1 MMKRN
6 LNTSYRLVW
15 NEVLGAFVV
24 VSELAKAKGKRSTA
38 VLALAVAGLV
48 ASPAALADDATDNI
62 STIVAG
68 DVASNTVISNHDTQL
83 VFGTANNTVIN
94 TGQEYGDDDD
104 ANSGGQFV
112 QTGGVAN
119 QTTINANGLQGVL
132 TGGSATDTTVNSGA
146 GQSVHGQATNT
157 VLNSGAQWVHSG
169 GSVFGT
175 VINEGGYQLVKAGAQ
190 ASGTVVNTGAQ
201 GGPDAENSDGMFVAG
216 TATDTTINANGR
228 QIIAAGGLATSTVIK
243 ADGDQSVH
251 GSAINTLLE
260 GGFQYVHEGARAE
273 GTVISQNGWQVV
285 KNGATAT
292 DTTILNGTGTEV
304 ANGNSAS
311 SQSVQAGGS
320 ALNTTIGDD
329 SPSGELLTD
338 LSYQMVD
345 GGRAEN
351 TTINN
356 GGVQS
361 VFAGGTAI
369 GSVVNRGGRLEVS
382 IWQDEP
388 VAGKTAVAGS
398 ANNVTVEADGILSV
412 DAGTSATD
420 VVIKQG
426 GALWATTDSTVTG
439 TNSLGDFFI
448 DGTTHIATNVLL
460 ENGGRLDVPGNG
472 IADTTTVNQGGILAV
487 ATGGKAQNIVMHDG
501 GVLIADTGATVS
513 GTNTTGAFGID
524 GATGKASNL
533 RLDNGSQFTVL
544 GNGSADNTTVG
555 AGSTLNV
562 VQGGT
567 LTGTTTFG
575 DGASLTGSAT
585 NSGQL
590 HFSNGNAAISGSVS
604 GDGQLLKEGNG
615 TLTVSNGTLSQSQV
629 TLNQGTLALNNA
641 IINSDIIAQSG
652 TQVRLTGNS
661 VMNGAID
668 PTDVTLDSAASW
680 NIQRGAAVK
689 SVLDNL
695 DNAGTISFTPA
706 TGSQFVPETLTVT
719 NLTGRNGTI
728 NMSIRLDDP
737 AFPTDMLVIDGG
749 QATGKTWLNFT
760 HTGDAGLGLATT
772 GNGIKVVDAINGAT
786 TEAGAFALGRK
797 LQAGAYN
804 YTLSHGSADENWYL
818 TSEAGYRAEVALYAS
833 LFAQSMDYDR
843 ALAGTYSQRSSA
855 VNDQGIWGRIQGGH
869 TGRDGNGGIA
879 QGDTPE
885 SSGSYGFMQL
895 GGDLFK
901 HDTGT
906 LSLTTGLYGAVGQSS
921 VDVKNDDRSAAGSVR
936 DTVYS
941 IGGYLTAVHDA
952 SGLWADIV
960 AQGSRHSLKANSSDN
975 HFDTDGTG
983 WLASVETGLPF
994 NISQG
999 LVLEPQLQY
1008 VWQGLSLDDGH
1019 DNGGYVN
1026 FGDGSAQHVRAGIRF
1041 GSSSEMDFGQG
1052 TSAVTG
1058 FADSMKRS
1066 ASELPVNW
1074 WVRPSVIR
1082 TFSSDGDM
1090 SMGTATAGSN
1100 VSFTPSQKGTSLD
1113 LQAGIDARVRQN
1125 VTLGVQG
1132 GYTRSVSGNSVD
1144 GYNGQAT
1151 LKVTF

>member
-1 MMKRN
+1 MKRN

-48 ASPAALADDATDNI
+48 ASPAALADDATGNI
-62 STIVAG
+62 STVAAG
-68 DVASNTVISNHDTQL
+68 DVANNTVISNHDTQL
-83 VFGTANNTVIN
+83 VSGTANNTVIN

-104 ANSGGQFV
+104 ANNGGQFV

-119 QTTINANGLQGVL
+119 QTIINDNGLQGVL
-132 TGGSATDTTVNSGA
+132 TGGSATDTTVNSGG
-146 GQSVHGQATNT
+146 GQSVHGQATDT
-157 VLNSGAQWVHSG
+157 VLNGGAQWVHSG
-169 GSVFGT
+169 GSVSGT

-190 ASGTVVNTGAQ
+190 ATGTVVNTGAQ
-201 GGPDAENSDGMFVAG
+201 GGPDAENSDGMFVSG
-216 TATDTTINANGR
+216 TATETTISANGR
-228 QIIAAGGLATSTVIK
+228 QIIAAGGLATGTVIK
-243 ADGDQSVH
+243 VGGDQSVH
-251 GSAINTLLE
+251 GSAIHTRLD
-260 GGFQYVHEGARAE
+260 GGNQYVHAAASATD
-273 GTVISQNGWQVV
+273 TVINTGGWQEV
-285 KNGATAT
+285 KSGATA
-292 DTTILNGTGTEV
+292 D
-304 ANGNSAS
+304 
-311 SQSVQAGGS
+311 
-320 ALNTTIGDD
+320 NTTVN
-329 SPSGELLTD
+329 TD
-338 LSYQMVD
+338 GKLQVS
-345 GGRAEN
+345 
-351 TTINN
+351 
-356 GGVQS
+356 
-361 VFAGGTAI
+361 AGGTA
-369 GSVVNRGGRLEVS
+369 
-382 IWQDEP
+382 
-388 VAGKTAVAGS
+388 T
-398 ANNVTVEADGILSV
+398 NVTQN
-412 DAGTSATD
+412 AGGALVTNTSAT
-420 VVIKQG
+420 V
-426 GALWATTDSTVTG
+426 SG
-439 TNSLGDFFI
+439 TNSLGNFSVDAA
-448 DGTTHIATNVLL
+448 TASATNVLL
-460 ENGGRLDVPGNG
+460 ENGGRLDVLGNG
-472 IADTTTVNQGGILAV
+472 SADTTTVNQGGILAV

-513 GTNTTGAFGID
+513 GTNTSGAFGID

-562 VQGGT
+562 AQGGT

-575 DGASLTGSAT
+575 DGASLTGDAT
-585 NSGQL
+585 NNGQL
-590 HFSNGNAAISGSVS
+590 RFSNGNAAINGSVS
-604 GDGQLLKEGNG
+604 GDGQLLKDGDG

-629 TLNQGTLALNNA
+629 TLKQGTLALNNA

-652 TQVRLTGNS
+652 TQVRLTGNA

-668 PTDVTLDSAASW
+668 PTDVTLDSGARW

-695 DNAGTISFTPA
+695 DNAGTISFAPA
-706 TGSQFVPETLTVT
+706 PANSPFVPETLTVT

-728 NMSIRLDDP
+728 NLSIRLDDP

-760 HTGDAGLGLATT
+760 NTGGAGLGLATT
-772 GNGIKVVDAINGAT
+772 GNGIKVVEAINGAT

-804 YTLSHGSADENWYL
+804 YTLNHGRADESWYL
-818 TSEAGYRAEVALYAS
+818 TSEVGYRAEVALYAS

-843 ALAGTYSQRSSA
+843 TLAGTYNQRSGA
-855 VNDQGIWGRIQGGH
+855 VNEQGLWGRIQGGH
-869 TGRDGNGGIA
+869 TGHDGNGGIA

-885 SSGSYGFMQL
+885 SSGSYGFIQL
-895 GGDLFK
+895 GGDLLK
-901 HDTGT
+901 HDTG
-906 LSLTTGLYGAVGQSS
+906 SLALTSGLYGAAGQSL

-941 IGGYLTAVHDA
+941 LGGYLTAVHDT
-952 SGLWADIV
+952 SGLWADVV
-960 AQGSRHSLKANSSDN
+960 AQGSRHSLKASSADN
-975 HFDTDGTG
+975 RFNTDGTG
-983 WLASVETGLPF
+983 WLASLETGLPF

-1008 VWQGLSLDDGH
+1008 VWQSLSLDNGH

-1026 FGDGSAQHVRAGIRF
+1026 FGDGSAQHVRAGLRF

-1052 TSAVTG
+1052 SSAVAG

-1066 ASELPVNW
+1066 VSELPVNW

-1082 TFSSDGDM
+1082 TFSSDGEM

-1100 VSFTPSQKGTSLD
+1100 VSFTPTQDGTSLD
-1113 LQAGIDARVRQN
+1113 LQAGIEARVRQN
-1125 VTLGVQG
+1125 VALGVQA
-1132 GYTRSVSGNSVD
+1132 GYTSSVSGNSAD

-1151 LKVTF
+1151 LKVAF

>member
-1 MMKRN
+1 MKRN

-48 ASPAALADDATDNI
+48 ASPAALADDAPGNTR
-62 STIVAG
+62 TVAAG
-68 DVASNTVISNHDTQL
+68 EVVNGAVIGNHDSQI
-83 VFGTANNTVIN
+83 VFGKTNNTVIN
-94 TGQEYGDDDD
+94 TGLEFGADNDD
-104 ANSGGQFV
+104 NSGGQWV

-119 QTTINANGLQGVL
+119 QTTINNSGLQGVL
-132 TGGSATDTTVNSGA
+132 AGGSATDTTVNSGG
-146 GQSVHGQATNT
+146 GQSVHGQASDTT
-157 VLNSGAQWVHSG
+157 LDGGTQWVHSG
-169 GSVFGT
+169 GITSGT
-175 VINEGGYQLVKAGAQ
+175 IINKDGAQLVKAGAQ
-190 ASGTVVNTGAQ
+190 ATGSVVNTGAQ
-201 GGPDAENSDGMFVAG
+201 GGPDAENNDGQWVAG
-216 TATDTTINANGR
+216 TATDTTINNDGR
-228 QIIAAGGLATSTVIK
+228 QIIAAGGLTTGTVIK
-243 ADGDQSVH
+243 AGGDQSVH
-251 GSAINTLLE
+251 GSANTTRLD
-260 GGFQYVHEGARAE
+260 GGNQYVHAGASATD
-273 GTVISQNGWQVV
+273 TVINAGGWQVV
-285 KNGATAT
+285 KSGATADNTTVNT
-292 DTTILNGTGTEV
+292 DGKLQV
-304 ANGNSAS
+304 S
-311 SQSVQAGGS
+311 AGGN
-320 ALNTTIGDD
+320 AT
-329 SPSGELLTD
+329 
-338 LSYQMVD
+338 
-345 GGRAEN
+345 
-351 TTINN
+351 
-356 GGVQS
+356 
-361 VFAGGTAI
+361 
-369 GSVVNRGGRLEVS
+369 
-382 IWQDEP
+382 
-388 VAGKTAVAGS
+388 
-398 ANNVTVEADGILSV
+398 NVTQNTGGALVTN
-412 DAGTSATD
+412 TSAT
-420 VVIKQG
+420 V
-426 GALWATTDSTVTG
+426 SG
-439 TNSLGDFFI
+439 TNSLGNFSVDAA
-448 DGTTHIATNVLL
+448 TASATNVLL
-460 ENGGRLDVPGNG
+460 ENGGRLDVLGNG
-472 IADTTTVNQGGILAV
+472 SADTTTVNQGGILAV
-487 ATGGKAQNIVMHDG
+487 SSGGKAQNIVIHDG

-513 GTNTTGAFGID
+513 GTNTSGAFGID

-562 VQGGT
+562 AQGGT
-567 LTGTTTFG
+567 LTGTTSFG
-575 DGASLTGSAT
+575 DGASLTGNAT

-590 HFSNGNAAISGSVS
+590 YFNNGNAAINGSVS
-604 GDGQLLKEGNG
+604 GDGQLLKEGTG

-629 TLNQGTLALNNA
+629 NLKQGALALNNA

-668 PTDVTLDSAASW
+668 PTDVTLDSGARW

-689 SVLDNL
+689 SVLDKL
-695 DNAGTISFTPA
+695 DNAGTISFAPA
-706 TGSQFVPETLTVT
+706 PANSPFVPETLTVT

-728 NMSIRLDDP
+728 NLSIRLDDP
-737 AFPTDMLVIDGG
+737 TFPTDRLVIDGG

-760 HTGDAGLGLATT
+760 NTGDAGLGLATT
-772 GNGIKVVDAINGAT
+772 GNGIKVVEAINGAT

-818 TSEAGYRAEVALYAS
+818 SSEAGYRAEVALYSS

-855 VNDQGIWGRIQGGH
+855 VNDQGFWGRIQGGH
-869 TGRDGNGGIA
+869 TGHDGNGGIA

-885 SSGSYGFMQL
+885 SSGSYGFIQL

-906 LSLTTGLYGAVGQSS
+906 LSLTSGLYGAAGQSS

-941 IGGYLTAVHDA
+941 LGGYLTAVQDA
-952 SGLWADIV
+952 SGLWADVV
-960 AQGSRHSLKANSSDN
+960 AQGSRHSLKASSADN
-975 HFDTDGTG
+975 RFETDGTG

-1008 VWQGLSLDDGH
+1008 VWQGLSLDNGH

-1026 FGDGSAQHVRAGIRF
+1026 FGDGSAQHVRAGLRF

-1052 TSAVTG
+1052 TSTVAGLT
-1058 FADSMKRS
+1058 DSMKHS
-1066 ASELPVNW
+1066 TSEMPMNW

-1100 VSFTPSQKGTSLD
+1100 VSFTPSQDGTSLD
-1113 LQAGIDARVRQN
+1113 LQAGIEARVRQN

-1132 GYTRSVSGNSVD
+1132 GYTRSVSGNSAA

-1151 LKVTF
+1151 LKVAF

>member
-1 MMKRN
+1 
-6 LNTSYRLVW
+6 
-15 NEVLGAFVV
+15 
-24 VSELAKAKGKRSTA
+24 
-38 VLALAVAGLV
+38 
-48 ASPAALADDATDNI
+48 
-62 STIVAG
+62 
-68 DVASNTVISNHDTQL
+68 
-83 VFGTANNTVIN
+83 
-94 TGQEYGDDDD
+94 
-104 ANSGGQFV
+104 
-112 QTGGVAN
+112 
-119 QTTINANGLQGVL
+119 
-132 TGGSATDTTVNSGA
+132 
-146 GQSVHGQATNT
+146 ATNVT
-157 VLNSGAQWVHSG
+157 QN
-169 GSVFGT
+169 
-175 VINEGGYQLVKAGAQ
+175 
-190 ASGTVVNTGAQ
+190 
-201 GGPDAENSDGMFVAG
+201 
-216 TATDTTINANGR
+216 
-228 QIIAAGGLATSTVIK
+228 AGG
-243 ADGDQSVH
+243 
-251 GSAINTLLE
+251 
-260 GGFQYVHEGARAE
+260 
-273 GTVISQNGWQVV
+273 
-285 KNGATAT
+285 
-292 DTTILNGTGTEV
+292 
-304 ANGNSAS
+304 
-311 SQSVQAGGS
+311 
-320 ALNTTIGDD
+320 AL
-329 SPSGELLTD
+329 
-338 LSYQMVD
+338 
-345 GGRAEN
+345 
-351 TTINN
+351 
-356 GGVQS
+356 
-361 VFAGGTAI
+361 
-369 GSVVNRGGRLEVS
+369 
-382 IWQDEP
+382 
-388 VAGKTAVAGS
+388 
-398 ANNVTVEADGILSV
+398 VTN
-412 DAGTSATD
+412 TSAT
-420 VVIKQG
+420 V
-426 GALWATTDSTVTG
+426 SG
-439 TNSLGDFFI
+439 TNSLGNFSVDAANAS
-448 DGTTHIATNVLL
+448 ATNVLL
-460 ENGGRLDVPGNG
+460 ENGGRLDVLGNG
-472 IADTTTVNQGGILAV
+472 SADTTTVNQGGILAV

-513 GTNTTGAFGID
+513 GTNTSGAFGID

-562 VQGGT
+562 AQGGT
-567 LTGTTTFG
+567 LTGTTSFG

-590 HFSNGNAAISGSVS
+590 HFSTGNGQGAAISGSVS
-604 GDGQLLKEGNG
+604 GEGQLLKDGDG

-629 TLNQGTLALNNA
+629 NLNQGTLALNNA

-661 VMNGAID
+661 VLNGAID
-668 PTDVTLDSAASW
+668 PTDVTLDSGASW

-695 DNAGTISFTPA
+695 DNAGTISFAPA
-706 TGSQFVPETLTVT
+706 QANSPFVPETLTVT
-719 NLTGRNGTI
+719 NLTGRSGTM
-728 NMSIRLDDP
+728 NLSIRLDDP
-737 AFPTDMLVIDGG
+737 TFPTDMLVIDGG

-760 HTGDAGLGLATT
+760 NTGDAGLGLATT

-818 TSEAGYRAEVALYAS
+818 SSEAGYRAEVALYSS

-855 VNDQGIWGRIQGGH
+855 VNDQGFWGRIQGGH
-869 TGRDGNGGIA
+869 TGHDGNGGIA

-885 SSGSYGFMQL
+885 SSGSYGFIQL

-906 LSLTTGLYGAVGQSS
+906 LSLTSGLYGAAGQSS

-941 IGGYLTAVHDA
+941 LGGYLTAVQDA
-952 SGLWADIV
+952 SGLWADVV
-960 AQGSRHSLKANSSDN
+960 AQGSRHSLKASSADN
-975 HFDTDGTG
+975 RFETDGTG

-1008 VWQGLSLDDGH
+1008 VWQGLSLDNGH

-1026 FGDGSAQHVRAGIRF
+1026 FGDGSAQHVRAGLRF

-1052 TSAVTG
+1052 TSTVAGLT
-1058 FADSMKRS
+1058 DSMKHS
-1066 ASELPVNW
+1066 TSEMPMNW

-1100 VSFTPSQKGTSLD
+1100 VSFTPSQDGTSLD
-1113 LQAGIDARVRQN
+1113 LQAGIEARVRQN

-1132 GYTRSVSGNSVD
+1132 GYTRSVSGNSAA

-1151 LKVTF
+1151 LKVAF